1 VYRSLYKRTSPGV
14 EVEVIS
20 WRVRV
25 AGPPPALELRHE
37 ARATGAGGGG
47 DGGGDAAGAI
57 KGERQVY
64 FPETEGFTATPVY
77 DRYRLRPGAR
87 FEGPAVVEERES
99 TAVVGPG
106 AAVAVDAGWNLVIAL
121 ANARPAGEGE
131 GARR

>member
-1 VYRSLYKRTSPGV
+1 MSAVRST
-14 EVEVIS
+14 
-20 WRVRV
+20 
-25 AGPPPALELRHE
+25 
-37 ARATGAGGGG
+37 ATLAAGG
-47 DGGGDAAGAI
+47 AAGAI
-57 KGERQVY
+57 TGERQVY